1 MTQRCSLVGMALIA
15 VGVFAGESSAQSGL
29 PTVYVQAGPAVSIHA
44 EGEQYHRASPPLEGA
59 TIGGALAV
67 GARLSPVL
75 GVEASVT
82 LDGKQSGEQTN
93 SYFTV
98 ITYTAE
104 SRDLVFDVNLRFRPR
119 GGSHLEFTAGGGWAY
134 TRFAQRNPVS
144 VTPFPPST
152 VRGADVETS
161 AWAPT
166 LNGAMA
172 VAITLSPR
180 LELVPS
186 VGARWIRRGFDTDA
200 WYLGVGRYSAV
211 ATVAL
216 RLRR

>member
-1 MTQRCSLVGMALIA
+1 MTQSCSQVAMAMLA
-15 VGVFAGESSAQSGL
+15 VGVFAVESRAQSAL

-44 EGEQYHRASPPLEGA
+44 EGEHYHRASPALKG
-59 TIGGALAV
+59 TTVGGALAV
-67 GARLSPVL
+67 GARFSPVV

-82 LDGKQSGEQTN
+82 LDGKQSAEQVD
-93 SYFTV
+93 SYFTTT
-98 ITYTAE
+98 TYMAE

-119 GGSHLEFTAGGGWAY
+119 GGSHLEFTAGGGWAR
-134 TRFAQRNPVS
+134 TGFAKRNPVS

-172 VAITLSPR
+172 VAIPLSPR
-180 LELVPS
+180 VELVPS

>member
-1 MTQRCSLVGMALIA
+1 MTQRCPLVAMAMLA
-15 VGVFAGESSAQSGL
+15 VGVFAGESRAQSAL
-29 PTVYVQAGPAVSIHA
+29 PTVYVQAGPAVSLHA
-44 EGEQYHRASPPLEGA
+44 EGEKYHRASPPLKGA
-59 TIGGALAV
+59 TFGGALAV
-67 GARLSPVL
+67 GARFSPVV

-82 LDGKQSGEQTN
+82 LDGKQSGEQAN
-93 SYFTV
+93 NYFTTT
-98 ITYTAE
+98 TYTAE

-119 GGSHLEFTAGGGWAY
+119 GGSHLEFTAGGGWAR
-134 TRFAQRNPVS
+134 TGVAQRNPVS

-172 VAITLSPR
+172 VAIPLSPR
-180 LELVPS
+180 VELVPS
-186 VGARWIRRGFDTDA
+186 VGVRWIRREFDTDA
-200 WYLGVGRYSAV
+200 WYLGVGRYSVV